1 MTRTIHSPRAA
12 NFCDSIRKAILNPIN
27 CCQHGCNSNLYV
39 LQTGLTS
46 LPSQRKSALPHKLLI
61 ISRDQSVKQLSREP
75 HQNLLFSQTSIIEG
89 SFRGC
94 IIFMSSILSCS
105 PEIIEKMASS
115 CLHQVEMPNVEGEFK
130 FLNGINC
137 TISFSNVMSPL
148 CLKVKFTQMIKS
160 RRKSRALVN
169 SCDN

>member
-61 ISRDQSVKQLSREP
+61 ISRDQSMKQLSREP

-105 PEIIEKMASS
+105 PEIIERWPQVVYTRWK
-115 CLHQVEMPNVEGEFK
+115 CLMWRGEFK

>member
-39 LQTGLTS
+39 LQTGLTF

-115 CLHQVEMPNVEGEFK
+115 CLHQVEMPNVAGRIQIFK
-130 FLNGINC
+130 WYQLYHIVF
-137 TISFSNVMSPL
+137 
-148 CLKVKFTQMIKS
+148 K
-160 RRKSRALVN
+160 
-169 SCDN
+169 CDVTFMFESEVYTDD